1 MFKYEEPEEYRRV
14 KNGDVIPVDTKYVYD
29 GEGHPASAVQV
40 GGSHYKDMKITPR
53 EYAIANGLG
62 IDEFNVIK
70 YVSRHKRKNGLE
82 DINKAIHYLELLKG
96 DVYERD

>member
-1 MFKYEEPEEYRRV
+1 
-14 KNGDVIPVDTKYVYD
+14 
-29 GEGHPASAVQV
+29 
-40 GGSHYKDMKITPR
+40 MKITPR